1 MKRILALIL
10 ALCMVFCLVGCGDT
24 ANNGGND
31 AGNSGNDVGNNDV
44 VNNDGEKETIKLTV
58 WVGDLYVDVTNE
70 LIEGFKA
77 AYPDY
82 DFDITVGIES
92 ESTCKDTVLTDPTA
106 AADVY
111 TFADD
116 QLLELVNA
124 GAIQAVSLNTED
136 IIAANGDGAVDA
148 ATIDGTLYA
157 YPMSASNGYFM
168 YYDSTFF
175 TEEDVQSLNTMCEKA
190 AAAGKKVGMQFGA
203 DGGWYVYSFF
213 KGAGLE
219 MVINDDGLTNTCDWN
234 CDTGVAVAQGIL
246 DLVATGGFIADSTDN
261 LKSAA
266 ADGSVVAIVDGT
278 WDSVPIQEIFGDGY
292 ACAKLPTYKVNGE
305 DVQMASFAGYKLIGV
320 NPHSANTGWA
330 MLLAQWLTNEESQV
344 RRFETNGDGPSNI
357 VAASSEAVNADPAIA
372 ALAVQSQFATV
383 QRVGNNYWSNAAT
396 LGTILSQGNPDGTDL
411 MTLLDNAVAGI
422 TAE

>member
-10 ALCMVFCLVGCGDT
+10 AMCMVFCLAGCGDN
-24 ANNGGND
+24 ANTP
-31 AGNSGNDVGNNDV
+31 SGNNDGGNNV
-44 VNNDGEKETIKLTV
+44 VNNDNGGNKETIKLTV
-58 WVGDLYVDVTNE
+58 WVGDLYVDVTE
-70 LIEGFKA
+70 QLVEGFKA
-77 AYPDY
+77 ANPDY
-82 DFDITVGIES
+82 NFDITIGIES
-92 ESTCKDTVLTDPTA
+92 ESTCKDTVLVDPTA
-106 AADVY
+106 AADVF

-136 IIAANGDGAVDA
+136 IIAANGEGAIDA
-148 ATIDGTLYA
+148 ATVDGTLYA

-168 YYDSTFF
+168 YYDANFF
-175 TEEDVQSLNTMCEKA
+175 TEEDVKNLNTMCEKA

-203 DGGWYVYSFF
+203 DGGWYIYSFF

-219 MVINDDGLTNTCDWN
+219 MVINDDGLTNTCNWN
-234 CDTGVAVAQGIL
+234 TDTGVKVAQGIL

-266 ADGSVVAIVDGT
+266 ADGNVVAIVDGT
-278 WDSVPIQEIFGDGY
+278 WDSVPIQEIYGDGY
-292 ACAKLPTYKVNGE
+292 ACVKLPTFNCDGNE
-305 DVQMASFAGYKLIGV
+305 VQMASFAGYKLIGV

-330 MLLAQWLTNEESQV
+330 MKLAEWLTNEESQIK
-344 RRFETNGDGPSNI
+344 RFQSNGDGPANV
-357 VAASSEAVNADPAIA
+357 VAASSDEVKADPAIA

-383 QRVGNNYWSNAAT
+383 QRVGGNYWSNAAT